1 MVPNLTSGVHGTGD
15 GHVASSGCPGGR
27 GLPSGTEDI
36 NMGMYRR
43 AHRAIPIALLLLLI
57 SMLIAACGGGA
68 TGGAASQ
75 APARDGVGAPAGEGQ
90 GLQGGEAPA
99 EEPLQPGA
107 SAAPE
112 PPAVGVDV
120 DAKIIRTGSMSLEV
134 GNVPEAI
141 REARDAIRRMGG
153 YVGASQTSNI
163 DDQPFAQITYRIPVA
178 RWEDALDALRGV
190 DGDTTKVVSEQTDSV
205 DVTSQV
211 VDLDARIRNLQAS
224 ETALVAIAEQAVRIQ
239 DILDIQARISEV
251 RGQIEQLEAQQNALA
266 DQTSYA
272 TLTVTYQ
279 LPIVAAIEVQAEG
292 WDATA
297 IFDEA
302 SATLVGVLQALAG
315 AGIWLL
321 VVWVPILVMFA
332 VAAGIVAWLLRR
344 FGVLDRAQLRAA
356 PPKPAG
362 D

>member
-1 MVPNLTSGVHGTGD
+1 V
-15 GHVASSGCPGGR
+15 
-27 GLPSGTEDI
+27 
-36 NMGMYRR
+36 GMYRR
-43 AHRAIPIALLLLLI
+43 AHRAIPVALLLLLVSI
-57 SMLIAACGGGA
+57 VITACAGGA
-68 TGGAASQ
+68 TSATSGPAE
-75 APARDGVGAPAGEGQ
+75 APAGDNGAGVPAGEGN
-90 GLQGGEAPA
+90 GFQGGEAPA
-99 EEPLQPGA
+99 EAPQPAA
-107 SAAPE
+107 SGAPE
-112 PPAVGVDV
+112 PPAVGADV
-120 DAKIIRTGSMSLEV
+120 DAKIIRTGSMDLEV
-134 GNVPEAI
+134 SNVPQAI
-141 REARDAIRRMGG
+141 REARDAIRGMGG

-163 DDQPFAQITYRIPVA
+163 DDQPFAQVTYRIPVA

-190 DGDTTKVVSEQTDSV
+190 DGDATKVVSEQTDSV
-205 DVTSQV
+205 DVTGQV
-211 VDLDARIRNLQAS
+211 VDLDARIRNLRAS
-224 ETALVAIAEQAVRIQ
+224 EIALVAIAEEAVRIQ
-239 DILDIQARISEV
+239 DILDIQARITEI

-279 LPIVAAIEVQAEG
+279 LPVVAAIEVQAEG

-344 FGVLDRAQLRAA
+344 FGVLDRAQMRAA
-356 PPKPAG
+356 PRVPAG

>member
-1 MVPNLTSGVHGTGD
+1 VADGTG
-15 GHVASSGCPGGR
+15 GGRPASSACPGGR
-27 GLPSGTEDI
+27 GPPSGEEDI
-36 NMGMYRR
+36 NVGIYRH
-43 AHRAIPIALLLLLI
+43 AHRAIPVALLLLLI
-57 SMLIAACGGGA
+57 SGLIAACASGA
-68 TGGAASQ
+68 TSATSGPAE
-75 APARDGVGAPAGEGQ
+75 APPDNAGAPAGQ
-90 GLQGGEAPA
+90 GSDLGGEAPA
-99 EEPLQPGA
+99 EAPVQPGA

-112 PPAVGVDV
+112 PPAVGADV
-120 DAKIIRTGSMSLEV
+120 DAKIIRTGSMDLEV
-134 GNVPEAI
+134 SNVPEAL
-141 REARDAIRRMGG
+141 REARDAIRGMGG

-211 VDLDARIRNLQAS
+211 VDLDARIRNLRAS
-224 ETALVAIAEQAVRIQ
+224 ETALVAIAQEAVRIQ
-239 DILDIQARISEV
+239 DILDIQARITEI

-279 LPIVAAIEVQAEG
+279 LPVVAAIEVQAEG

-332 VAAGIVAWLLRR
+332 LAAGIVAWLLRR
-344 FGVLDRAQLRAA
+344 FGVMDRAQLRAA

>member
-1 MVPNLTSGVHGTGD
+1 
-15 GHVASSGCPGGR
+15 
-27 GLPSGTEDI
+27 
-36 NMGMYRR
+36 MGMYRR

-57 SMLIAACGGGA
+57 SMFIAACASGSTA
-68 TGGAASQ
+68 TSAPAQ
-75 APARDGVGAPAGEGQ
+75 APAGDGVGGTPAGEGA
-90 GLQGGEAPA
+90 GLQGGGEAPA
-99 EEPLQPGA
+99 EAPQPAA

-112 PPAVGVDV
+112 PPAVGADV
-120 DAKIIRTGSMSLEV
+120 DAKIIRTGSMDLEV
-134 GNVPEAI
+134 SNVPQAL
-141 REARDAIRRMGG
+141 REARDAIRGMGG

-163 DDQPFAQITYRIPVA
+163 DDQPFAQITYRIPVD

-190 DGDTTKVVSEQTDSV
+190 DGDSTKVVSEQTDSV

-211 VDLDARIRNLQAS
+211 VDLDARIRNLRAS
-224 ETALVAIAEQAVRIQ
+224 ETALVAIAEDAVRIQ
-239 DILDIQARISEV
+239 DILDIQARITEI

-279 LPIVAAIEVQAEG
+279 LPVVAAIEVQAEG

-321 VVWVPILVMFA
+321 VVWVPIILMFSIG
-332 VAAGIVAWLLRR
+332 AGIVAWLLRR
-344 FGVLDRAQLRAA
+344 FGVLDRAPLRAA
-356 PPKPAG
+356 PPAG